1 MKSRCKACLNHDR
14 AQTCPNRNSFV
25 TANAGIHM
33 QIPYIFFKNHIL
45 SKPWLC
51 EIAAILYSI
60 TREETKEEEDE
71 DFPESVRVCRGGNAL
86 SPVLNSPAICER
98 KGRKKGVRERKVGR
112 QKEGWSSIKRVV
124 PGPTNGNP
132 AEKPRDGPSC
142 ICIVCNDIPKRNWK
156 GVSGKRGGI
165 FKRRERFEER
175 NKV

>member
-1 MKSRCKACLNHDR
+1 MSPTDVLPTLNSV
-14 AQTCPNRNSFV
+14 ANFV
-25 TANAGIHM
+25 T
-33 QIPYIFFKNHIL
+33 PSPL
-45 SKPWLC
+45 SKRFRTSSLS
-51 EIAAILYSI
+51 L
-60 TREETKEEEDE
+60 REEEDE

-98 KGRKKGVRERKVGR
+98 KGRKKGVRERRVGR